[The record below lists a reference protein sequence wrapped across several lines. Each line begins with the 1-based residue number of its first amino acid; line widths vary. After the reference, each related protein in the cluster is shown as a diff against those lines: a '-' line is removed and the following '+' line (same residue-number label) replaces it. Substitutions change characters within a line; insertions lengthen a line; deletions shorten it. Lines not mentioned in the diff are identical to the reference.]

1 MWYVSIF
8 TSFLC
13 LSLSLSSSSSFRA
26 FFSSRLTQ
34 TYVLCV
40 SVCSDNAFTFS
51 QRCFQSTSTAPASPE
66 WHIHLLPLQ
75 SSTAPIYSTNMEKYM
90 VHFSCWNLFHHSLLY
105 LSRFRSLVY
114 THIYL
119 SNAKIYLF
127 LLPFQSLI
135 SHLPF
140 LDIASSFFP
149 ALYSVCVG
157 FSMKCTFETES
168 KTKHAKLTGY
178 QLQMQCVR
186 SKRMNHLDFYSV
198 RCSSVSLA
206 SFPTLTTNLVWSNYN
221 NIQKQ
226 KQQHRQRRKPKK
238 KKTTS
243 DTSTAQRHPK
253 MLHTLILEIHPNLN
267 FLLLV
272 FFLCGIF
279 VVAFFLF
286 TLHFDSCCKIL
297 NHWCY
302 FQTMWKR
309 NQMLV
314 LSSKRLL
321 RCYIDG

>member
-1 MWYVSIF
+1 MRKYICFCFLFSHSFPIIPTISGYRIIIF
-8 TSFLC
+8 
-13 LSLSLSSSSSFRA
+13 
-26 FFSSRLTQ
+26 SR
-34 TYVLCV
+34 
-40 SVCSDNAFTFS
+40 
-51 QRCFQSTSTAPASPE
+51 
-66 WHIHLLPLQ
+66 
-75 SSTAPIYSTNMEKYM
+75 
-90 VHFSCWNLFHHSLLY
+90 SLLGVCA
-105 LSRFRSLVY
+105 FLV
-114 THIYL
+114 
-119 SNAKIYLF
+119 
-127 LLPFQSLI
+127 
-135 SHLPF
+135 
-140 LDIASSFFP
+140 
-149 ALYSVCVG
+149 

-297 NHWCY
+297 NH
-302 FQTMWKR
+302 
-309 NQMLV
+309 
-314 LSSKRLL
+314 
-321 RCYIDG
+321 